1 MNAVIYARASTGEQ
15 VSSCDQQVREG
26 TERAKQLGLKIWH
39 VYKDD
44 GISGTRHDRPGYQA
58 MLKAAE
64 NREFGI
70 LLLWKQSRLG
80 RDSLEVERAIR
91 RLEKFNEV
99 RIITCDGYD
108 TSACEEGDRKLTRG
122 VKGLMD
128 EKTLDDLRK
137 DTLRGQKDQYLKG
150 YWLGGRPYGYRL
162 VEITSKTEKDAYGK
176 PKRIGSRLEIDQKQA
191 KIVQEVFERYAHGAS
206 PQRIAGDLND
216 REILSPGSSWNRTK
230 RRCGGWARSGIWQM
244 LRNPLYGGSY
254 FWKRVQWTKTEKGR
268 VTKLRKQEEWMGSVG
283 NAPELAIVKPAI
295 WKLVQLRLSVNNGK
309 PKDERLQSGGRA
321 VYMLSG
327 ILKCGECGAHFV
339 MDSKT
344 HYRCGSVIDGKACKN
359 DIRVRRD
366 VAESV
371 ILRPI
376 IDELL
381 APEMIEEMVKE
392 MRAYYDERMAEVR
405 AKRTKVPAEVEELN
419 RRIARLQ
426 ERLKTGDPDLT
437 AEELLAIIDKADTKR
452 KELLSSE
459 PETKRM
465 DKVLAALPAAANQY
479 RGQIEK
485 GLQGNPTEAGRARVA
500 VHKLLGDQIKL
511 VPAKGGGHLVA
522 HLEFQR
528 AALLGGIA
536 GSVGSGGRI
545 CSVTTVPQSARL
557 K

>member
-1 MNAVIYARASTGEQ
+1 MSAVIYARASTGEQ
-15 VSSCDQQVREG
+15 VTSCDGQVREC
-26 TERAKQLGLKIWH
+26 TKKAKQLGLKVAH

-44 GISGTRHDRPGYQA
+44 GISGSRHDRPDYQA

-64 NREFGI
+64 NREFDT

-80 RDSLEVERAIR
+80 RDQPEVERAMR
-91 RLEKFNEV
+91 RLEFHGLRLV
-99 RIITCDGYD
+99 TCDGYD
-108 TSACEEGDRKLTRG
+108 TSSSSLKNRKLIRV
-122 VKGLMD
+122 VKGAMD
-128 EKTLDDLRK
+128 EAYIDDLRE
-137 DTLRGQKDQYLKG
+137 DTLRGLEGQYLKG
-150 YWLGGRPYGYRL
+150 FWCGGRPYGYRL
-162 VEITSKTEKDAYGK
+162 VETSSKTEKDVYGK
-176 PKRIGSRLEIDQKQA
+176 PKRVGSRLEIDQKQA
-191 KIVQEVFERYAHGAS
+191 KIVQEIFERFAHGAS
-206 PQRIAGDLND
+206 PQRIASDLNE
-216 REILSPGSSWNRTK
+216 REVQSPGSSWKRTK
-230 RRCGGWARSGIWQM
+230 RRCRGWARSGIWQM
-244 LRNPLYGGSY
+244 LRNPLYGGTY
-254 FWKRVQWTKTEKGR
+254 FWKRVQWIKADHGR

-295 WKLVQLRLSVNNGK
+295 WKLVQLRLSVNHGK
-309 PKDERLQSGGRA
+309 PKDKRLQSGGRA
-321 VYMLSG
+321 VFMLSG

-359 DIRVRRD
+359 TIRVRRD

-381 APEMIEEMVKE
+381 APEMIDEIVKE
-392 MRAYYDERMAEVR
+392 MRAYYEERIAEIR
-405 AKRTKVPAEVEELN
+405 AKRTKVPVEVEELN

-452 KELLSSE
+452 KELLSAE
-459 PETKRM
+459 PEVKRM
-465 DKVLAALPAAANQY
+465 DKVFQALPAAANQY
-479 RGQIEK
+479 RAQIDK

-500 VHKLLGDQIKL
+500 VRKLLGDEIKL
-511 VPAKGGGHLVA
+511 LPAKGGGHLVA

-528 AALLGGIA
+528 AALLAGNA

-545 CSVTTVPQSARL
+545 
-557 K
+557 